1 MQLRI
6 LGCSGG
12 IGGANR
18 TTSFLINDSILI
30 DAGTGVGDL
39 SFSALTR
46 IEHVFITHSHLDHIA
61 CLPMLVDT
69 IMGSR
74 NAPITV
80 YATETTLN
88 VLKKHIFNWAIWP
101 DFNKIPNA
109 KAPFMRYS
117 LLATRAWAIL
127 LHRPMHHY
135 RNSRRPH
142 RACRGI

>member
-61 CLPMLVDT
+61 CLPTKLLESNVT
-69 IMGSR
+69 Q
-74 NAPITV
+74 
-80 YATETTLN
+80 LN
-88 VLKKHIFNWAIWP
+88 IRSP
-101 DFNKIPNA
+101 DAEKM
-109 KAPFMRYS
+109 K
-117 LLATRAWAIL
+117 
-127 LHRPMHHY
+127 
-135 RNSRRPH
+135 
-142 RACRGI
+142 